1 MPAGN
6 NSPAAKPGAR
16 LRELG
21 LVLPKAPTPLGAY
34 VETSEVGSLLFL
46 SGILPVV
53 NRKLSITGRLGENLS
68 VEQGREAAR
77 IAAMNALAAAQ
88 QHLGDL
94 DRVKKLVKLGV
105 VLATTEQFVEHAA
118 VADGASDL
126 FVQLFGTAN
135 GHVRTV
141 FGVQSLPIGTP
152 VVVEVIFE
160 IDNTNLVTS

>member
-1 MPAGN
+1 MPVGN
-6 NSPAAKPGAR
+6 NSTVAGPGSR

-34 VETSEVGSLLFL
+34 VEASEVGSLLFL
-46 SGILPVV
+46 SGTLPVV
-53 NRKLSITGRLGENLS
+53 DRKLSITGRLGQNLS

-77 IAAMNALAAAQ
+77 IAAMNALAVAQ

-94 DRVKKLVKLGV
+94 DRVKKLVKLS
-105 VLATTEQFVEHAA
+105 VLLAATEQFVEHAD

-126 FVQLFGTAN
+126 FVQLFGTEN
-135 GHVRTV
+135 GHVRMV
-141 FGVQSLPIGTP
+141 YGVQSLPIGTP

-160 IDNTNLVTS
+160 IK